1 MKLLVIPSWYP
12 PNGGMFFVHQ
22 TQWLID
28 EGIEAA
34 VVVAEERSL
43 KKIRLLGF
51 PADLCLQR
59 GQQFGIRTYRK
70 VQFRIPK
77 FNRLNAYLWIRTAL
91 HLAEQYIHE
100 NGRPDLI
107 QAHSCL
113 WAGYVAALLREKHGI
128 PFVITEHRG
137 RFNVNSFFRQQEVED
152 WHKPMLKRA
161 LAAADA
167 IIPVSERLIPVL
179 EEIAGKMLPCLPVPN
194 PVDEELFFPGTQG
207 QEFPRE
213 TSFLA
218 ITNFQPYKAINVLI
232 DAFHSASRQGAA
244 IRLRITGDGPGRQMM
259 ESQVAKLGLAHRV
272 HFLGQQSP
280 QEIRDLLVDSDFL
293 VLSSYNEGQPVSIG
307 EAALC
312 GKPVICTDV
321 ISERDVPEF
330 AGFIVRTG
338 NVEALAEALLNA
350 PGRKGQYDHAV
361 IRTFALDRF
370 SRKVVINRIKE
381 VMESIT
387 HSKVRP

>member
-34 VVVAEERSL
+34 VVVAEEKSL
-43 KKIRLLGF
+43 KKIRLLGL
-51 PADLCLQR
+51 PADLCMQR
-59 GQQFGIRTYRK
+59 GQEFGIRTYRK
-70 VQFRIPK
+70 VFFRIPK
-77 FNRLNAYLWIRTAL
+77 INRLNAYLWIRTAY

-137 RFNVNSFFRQQEVED
+137 RFNVNNFFRQQEIED
-152 WHKPMLKRA
+152 WHKPMLKKA
-161 LAAADA
+161 LTEADA

-179 EEIAGKMLPCLPVPN
+179 EEIAGKTLPCLPVPN
-194 PVDEELFFPGTQG
+194 PVNEELFFPGTHG
-207 QEFPRE
+207 QEFPKI

-244 IRLRITGDGPGRQMM
+244 IRLRIAGDGPGRQKV

-272 HFLGQQSP
+272 HFLGQQPSL
-280 QEIRDLLVDSDFL
+280 EIRNLLSESDFL

-321 ISERDVPEF
+321 ISEQDVPEF
-330 AGFIVRTG
+330 TGFIVRTG
-338 NVEALAEALLNA
+338 NMEDLADALLNA
-350 PGRKGQYDHAV
+350 PRRKGQFDPAV

-370 SRKVVINRIKE
+370 SRKAVISRIKE
-381 VMESIT
+381 VMDSIIL
-387 HSKVRP
+387 SKVRP